1 MSERAAGHCA
11 REQATRLNTPVAQ
24 QKHAGDTEN
33 NYEQLMIDSGIS
45 SRVSF
50 ISSHYYPPRP
60 TSMNNSRTT
69 PMRCEYSQVRELER
83 QELIFNMRR
92 MIMLLN
98 VTLNPFVL
106 PPFWGPARRPV

>member
-1 MSERAAGHCA
+1 
-11 REQATRLNTPVAQ
+11 
-24 QKHAGDTEN
+24 
-33 NYEQLMIDSGIS
+33 
-45 SRVSF
+45 
-50 ISSHYYPPRP
+50 
-60 TSMNNSRTT
+60 MNNSRTT